1 MDDQVSAQKARPVG
15 QFLEIK
21 FPVGISVILFLLVC
35 LAGIIFWCYPKFRDE
50 LTFFGV
56 AFSMAGGVVAA
67 YYIGKTLQITVSQ
80 RDELLESERINKAF
94 SYIHR
99 WNSAPFEERKQ
110 WRALLEKLKAKSPVE
125 IATSLQAG
133 PERALV
139 VDVLNFFEEMSL
151 AMNEGLADE
160 DTVRKFFRDMLEIYY
175 GLFDEWI
182 RGLRADPIRPRPRV
196 YVQLEEVARRWQ
208 QRN

>member
-1 MDDQVSAQKARPVG
+1 
-15 QFLEIK
+15 
-21 FPVGISVILFLLVC
+21 
-35 LAGIIFWCYPKFRDE
+35 
-50 LTFFGV
+50 
-56 AFSMAGGVVAA
+56 
-67 YYIGKTLQITVSQ
+67 
-80 RDELLESERINKAF
+80 
-94 SYIHR
+94 
-99 WNSAPFEERKQ
+99 
-110 WRALLEKLKAKSPVE
+110 
-125 IATSLQAG
+125 LQAG